1 MYMYI
6 WIYIYIYTY
15 IYIYNYKESQQKI
28 TNKNNI
34 SKIKIITLKLI
45 QDHLFLTKLFLIYFF
60 HS

>member
-1 MYMYI
+1 MYI
-6 WIYIYIYTY
+6 WIYVYMDIY
-15 IYIYNYKESQQKI
+15 IYIYIFNYKESQQKI